1 MTDCLNHSQSA
12 DSSLPV
18 FISAYI
24 PPVAYLA
31 LASRYDKVAVEAWE
45 NYAKQS
51 VRNRAYILSANG
63 ILTLVVPTKRSA
75 DKKIPITQVE
85 IDNSKPWQQNHLRA
99 ISSAYGKTPYFEFYF
114 PELESIILSRETGL
128 FALNSRLTSW
138 LCRSIGIRTGF
149 TRTSD
154 YAPNP
159 PIDYR
164 HTFDK
169 KGLLLNFHNRSYIQ
183 AFSNKFPFVE
193 NLSTID
199 LLFNLGPESSEYLV
213 LE

>member
-12 DSSLPV
+12 DNALPV
-18 FISAYI
+18 FVSAYLA
-24 PPVAYLA
+24 PVAYLA
-31 LASRYDKVAVEAWE
+31 LASRYNKVAIEAWE

-51 VRNRAYILSANG
+51 IRNRCYILSANG

-75 DKKIPITQVE
+75 EKKIPITQVE

-99 ISSAYGKTPYFEFYF
+99 IASAYGKTPYFEFYF
-114 PELESIILSRETGL
+114 PELESIILSGETNL

-138 LCRSIGIRTGF
+138 LCKSIGIRCEF

-154 YAPNP
+154 YAPTP

-183 AFSNKFPFVE
+183 AFSNKLPFVE
-193 NLSTID
+193 NLSAVD